1 MVAGTGSASGIL
13 LLCFGVLCLSVNDA
27 IAKLLTS
34 TYAPVQ
40 ILFIRNAIALPFA
53 AGIAMAMG
61 GASALRSHRPAAHLL
76 RGVLWICAATLFFTG
91 LSNLG
96 LAEAT
101 ALVFVAPVFITALSA
116 VILKEPVG
124 WRRWSAVVIG
134 LIGVLVIVRP
144 GSAAFQ
150 AASIYPVA
158 TALLYAM
165 LMISAR
171 WVDARESIWTMMLYL
186 VGSGAVISGAA
197 SLFYWT
203 PVRPEDF
210 WLFLGIAGFGTAG
223 VTMITQAFR
232 IAPASLLAP
241 FDYTALLWATVLGYL
256 IWKDIPD
263 LLTYVGAFII
273 ILSGLYIVF
282 RETRAARTN

>member
-1 MVAGTGSASGIL
+1 MPSGTGSATGIL
-13 LLCFGVLCLSVNDA
+13 LLCAGVLFLSVNDA
-27 IAKLLTS
+27 IAKLLTA
-34 TYAPVQ
+34 TYNPVQ

-53 AGIAMAMG
+53 AGIAVAMG
-61 GASALRSHRPAAHLL
+61 GASALRSRRPAAHLV

-91 LSNLG
+91 LSHLG

-116 VILKEPVG
+116 MILKEQVG
-124 WRRWSAVVIG
+124 WRRWSAVVVG

-150 AASIYPVA
+150 AASVYPIA
-158 TALLYAM
+158 TALFYAM

-171 WVDARESIWTMMLYL
+171 WVDPRESVWTMMLYL
-186 VGSGAVISGAA
+186 VGAGAAVSGAA
-197 SLFYWT
+197 SLFFWS
-203 PVRPEDF
+203 PVRPEDI

-263 LLTYVGAFII
+263 AMTYLGAAII

-282 RETRAARTN
+282 REKRVQETG